1 MSPFAYSRAADI
13 DSAIQNGAE
22 QSTKYLGGGTN
33 LLDLMKGG
41 IERPLRRN
49 ATSRSATRPH
59 RSLGVGGLDD
69 GGECRSC
76 REGCL

>member
-1 MSPFAYSRAADI
+1 MTPFAYSRAADI

-41 IERPLRRN
+41 IERPLRLVDV
-49 ATSRSATRPH
+49 TRLP
-59 RSLGVGGLDD
+59 LAEVTELPD
-69 GGECRSC
+69 GGECWSC

>member
-41 IERPLRRN
+41 IERPLRLVD
-49 ATSRSATRPH
+49 SRSARYHSMPG
-59 RSLGVGGLDD
+59 SGGSPD
-69 GGECRSC
+69 GGECWSC